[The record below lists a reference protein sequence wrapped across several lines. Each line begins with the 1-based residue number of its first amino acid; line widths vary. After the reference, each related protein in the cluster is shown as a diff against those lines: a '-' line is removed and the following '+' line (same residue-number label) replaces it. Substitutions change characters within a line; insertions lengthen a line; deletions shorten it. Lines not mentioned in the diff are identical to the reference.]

1 MSERP
6 DWTECLYRPSM
17 LCGEKDEKLGRGA
30 GTVDM
35 REIWRMMEAQPP
47 PQPQPQPHNGQ
58 PPREAPPAEAPI
70 PTPPPPAPTPAP
82 PGPVPPQAQTVE
94 IPIRHKGLIFSSFW
108 QVVNEPYAGVG
119 DVVVVKNASDYVVIR
134 QVPKSRHWID
144 DTQLRIA
151 GYVERRLCIY
161 GFVLSR
167 DIERIAAD
175 LRSGRFALVATC
187 DPRAVVR
194 PPKREEPYQ
203 IWRYEGYVVNTA
215 PAKMALIRLDP
226 TAKPKFAVDFLKKGC
241 PIYSQHLNQILQ
253 LSGIPVQLTC

>member
-17 LCGEKDEKLGRGA
+17 LCGEKDEKVEYRRGA

-35 REIWRMMEAQPP
+35 GVVMREMWLAEAR
-47 PQPQPQPHNGQ
+47 PQRPHNGQ
-58 PPREAPPAEAPI
+58 PPREAPPAEAI
-70 PTPPPPAPTPAP
+70 PTQPPPAPESTPPPPTEA
-82 PGPVPPQAQTVE
+82 VQ
-94 IPIRHKGLIFSSFW
+94 IPIRHKGLLFSSFW
-108 QVVNEPYAGVG
+108 RVVSDVYAGVG

-134 QVPKSRHWID
+134 RVPKSRHWID

-167 DIERIAAD
+167 DVERIAAE
-175 LRSGRFALVATC
+175 LRSGRFALVAAC

-194 PPKREEPYQ
+194 PPRREEVYS
-203 IWRYEGYVVNTA
+203 IWRYEGYLTNTS

-226 TAKPKFAVDFLKKGC
+226 SRRPKFAVDYLRKGC
-241 PIYSQHLNQILQ
+241 PVYSQYLSRILQ
-253 LSGIPVQLTC
+253 LTGIPIQLTC

>member
-1 MSERP
+1 
-6 DWTECLYRPSM
+6 M
-17 LCGEKDEKLGRGA
+17 LCGEKDEKVEYRRDAGA
-30 GTVDM
+30 VDM

-47 PQPQPQPHNGQ
+47 PQPYNGH
-58 PPREAPPAEAPI
+58 PEAPPAEAPMEVPAPAQLPPAPE
-70 PTPPPPAPTPAP
+70 PTPP
-82 PGPVPPQAQTVE
+82 QTVE
-94 IPIRHKGLIFSSFW
+94 IPIRHKGLLFSSFW
-108 QVVNEPYAGVG
+108 TFINEPYAGVG
-119 DVVVVKNASDYVVIR
+119 DVLIVKSPGDYVIIR
-134 QVPKSRHWID
+134 RVPKSRHWID

-175 LRSGRFALVATC
+175 LRSGRFALVAMC

-194 PPKREEPYQ
+194 PPRREELYQ

-226 TAKPKFAVDFLKKGC
+226 SRKPKFAVDFLKKGC

>member
-1 MSERP
+1 MSDKPE
-6 DWTECLYRPSM
+6 WTECLYRPSM
-17 LCGEKDEKLGRGA
+17 LCGEKDEKVEYRRGA

-35 REIWRMMEAQPP
+35 REVWRMMEAQPP
-47 PQPQPQPHNGQ
+47 TQPQNGQ
-58 PPREAPPAEAPI
+58 PPQTEEAPMEAPA
-70 PTPPPPAPTPAP
+70 PAQPPPAPEPTPP
-82 PGPVPPQAQTVE
+82 QTVE

-119 DVVVVKNASDYVVIR
+119 DVVVIKNASDYVIIR
-134 QVPKSRHWID
+134 QVRKTRNWID

-161 GFVLSR
+161 GFVLQR

-175 LRSGRFALVATC
+175 LRSGRFALVAAC
-187 DPRAVVR
+187 DLRAVVR
-194 PPKREEPYQ
+194 PPRREELYN
-203 IWRYEGYVVNTA
+203 IWRFEGYVVNTA

-226 TAKPKFAVDFLKKGC
+226 TKRPKFAVDFLKKGC

-253 LSGIPVQLTC
+253 LSGIPIQLTC

>member
-17 LCGEKDEKLGRGA
+17 LCGEKDEKVEYRRGA

-35 REIWRMMEAQPP
+35 RDVWRMMEAP
-47 PQPQPQPHNGQ
+47 PQPHNGHPEAPLEAPAPAQ
-58 PPREAPPAEAPI
+58 PPPVPE
-70 PTPPPPAPTPAP
+70 PTPPPPTEIQI
-82 PGPVPPQAQTVE
+82 PV
-94 IPIRHKGLIFSSFW
+94 RHKGLLFSSFW

-134 QVPKSRHWID
+134 RVPKNRHWID
-144 DTQLRIA
+144 DAQLRIA

-161 GFVLSR
+161 GFVLTR
-167 DIERIAAD
+167 DIERIAAE
-175 LRSGRFALVATC
+175 LRSGRYALVAMC

-194 PPKREEPYQ
+194 PPRREELYQ
-203 IWRYEGYVVNTA
+203 IWRYEGYLVNTA

-226 TAKPKFAVDFLKKGC
+226 SRKPKFAVDFLKKGC

>member
-17 LCGEKDEKLGRGA
+17 LCGEKDEKVEYRRGA

-47 PQPQPQPHNGQ
+47 PQPHNEPPQT
-58 PPREAPPAEAPI
+58 EETPPAVAI
-70 PTPPPPAPTPAP
+70 PTQPPPAPEPTLL
-82 PGPVPPQAQTVE
+82 QAVE
-94 IPIRHKGLIFSSFW
+94 IPIRHKGLLFSSFW

-134 QVPKSRHWID
+134 RVPKSKHWID

-167 DIERIAAD
+167 DVERIASE
-175 LRSGRFALVATC
+175 LRSGRFALVAMC

-194 PPKREEPYQ
+194 PPRREELYQ
-203 IWRYEGYVVNTA
+203 IWRYEGYLVNTS
-215 PAKMALIRLDP
+215 PARMALIRIDP
-226 TAKPKFAVDFLKKGC
+226 TRRPKFAVDYLRKGC

-253 LSGIPVQLTC
+253 LSGIPIQLMC

>member
-6 DWTECLYRPSM
+6 DWTECIYRPSM
-17 LCGEKDEKLGRGA
+17 LCGEKDEKLGRGT

-35 REIWRMMEAQPP
+35 KEIWRMMEAP
-47 PQPQPQPHNGQ
+47 PQPQYQPQNGQ
-58 PPREAPPAEAPI
+58 PPREASPAEVPAPAQ
-70 PTPPPPAPTPAP
+70 PPPGPGPAPTSPTEI
-82 PGPVPPQAQTVE
+82 Q
-94 IPIRHKGLIFSSFW
+94 IPIRHRGLIFSSYW
-108 QVVNEPYAGVG
+108 VEVNDVYAGIG
-119 DVVVVKNASDYVVIR
+119 DVVVVKNASNYVVIR

-167 DIERIAAD
+167 DVERIAAD
-175 LRSGRFALVATC
+175 LRSGRFALVAAC
-187 DPRAVVR
+187 DPRAVVK
-194 PPKREEPYQ
+194 PPRREEVYS
-203 IWRYEGYVVNTA
+203 IWRYEGYLTNTA

-226 TAKPKFAVDFLKKGC
+226 SRKPKFAVDFLKKGC

-253 LSGIPVQLTC
+253 LSGIPIQLTC

>member
-17 LCGEKDEKLGRGA
+17 LCGEKDEKVEHRRGA

-47 PQPQPQPHNGQ
+47 PQPHNETPQT
-58 PPREAPPAEAPI
+58 EETPPAEAI
-70 PTPPPPAPTPAP
+70 PTQPPPAPEPTTPP
-82 PGPVPPQAQTVE
+82 PTEAMQIPV
-94 IPIRHKGLIFSSFW
+94 RHKGLLFSSFW

-119 DVVVVKNASDYVVIR
+119 DVLIVKSPGDYVVIR
-134 QVPKSRHWID
+134 QVRKARHWID

-167 DIERIAAD
+167 DVERIAAE
-175 LRSGRFALVATC
+175 LRSGRYALVAMC

-194 PPKREEPYQ
+194 PPRREELYN
-203 IWRYEGYVVNTA
+203 IWRFEGYIVNTS
-215 PAKMALIRLDP
+215 PARMALIRLD
-226 TAKPKFAVDFLKKGC
+226 TSRKSKFAVDYLRKGC

>member
-1 MSERP
+1 MSDKP

-17 LCGEKDEKLGRGA
+17 LCGEKDEKVERRGA

-47 PQPQPQPHNGQ
+47 PQPQNGH
-58 PPREAPPAEAPI
+58 PEAPVEAPAS
-70 PTPPPPAPTPAP
+70 TQPPPAPEPAP
-82 PGPVPPQAQTVE
+82 PQTVE
-94 IPIRHKGLIFSSFW
+94 IPVRHKGLLFSSFW

-134 QVPKSRHWID
+134 QVRKARHWID

-161 GFVLSR
+161 GFVLQR
-167 DIERIAAD
+167 DVERIAAD
-175 LRSGRFALVATC
+175 LRSGRFALVAAC

-194 PPKREEPYQ
+194 PPRREEVYQ

-226 TAKPKFAVDFLKKGC
+226 TAKPKFAVDHLRRGC

-253 LSGIPVQLTC
+253 LSGIPIQLTC